1 MGRVRGEAVLSG
13 LCSSEARLTGG
24 WINKDALCSQAGHVE
39 SSAVTPVSSPFFI
52 FCKKRCLFLS
62 PGVGEGGV
70 AVT

>member
-39 SSAVTPVSSPFFI
+39 SSAVTPVSSPF
-52 FCKKRCLFLS
+52 LFFYFL
-62 PGVGEGGV
+62 
-70 AVT
+70 